1 MAEITATMVKDLR
14 EKTGAGMMDCKK
26 ALGEVN
32 GDFEQAVDWLRTKGL
47 AAAAKKASRVA
58 AEGLIGVA
66 SSATSA
72 AIVEVNSETDFVARN
87 EQFQALVRDIAQA
100 GVLVNGDVES
110 LKAIKVGDVT
120 VADALT
126 NLVAVIGENMTIRR
140 SDCLSVSKGVVATYI
155 HNASAP
161 QLGRIGVLVAL
172 ESEASPEALLALGK
186 KLAMHVAASSPA
198 ALKISDVS
206 PESLEREKN
215 ILIEQ
220 AKSTGRP
227 PEIIEKMV
235 EGRVRKFYEEVVFLE
250 QGFVMDPSTKVSQ
263 VIEQEAKALGKP
275 IELTAY
281 VRYAL
286 GEGIEKVTSNF
297 ADEVAAQL
305 SQ

>member
-26 ALGEVN
+26 ALSEVN

-66 SSATSA
+66 SNGTSA

-87 EQFQALVRDIAQA
+87 EQFQALVRDIAQV
-100 GVLVNGDVES
+100 GVSVNGDVEI
-110 LKAIKVGDVT
+110 LKNANLEGVS

-172 ESEASPEALLALGK
+172 ESEASPDALLALGK
-186 KLAMHVAASSPA
+186 KLAMHVAASSPV
-198 ALKISDVS
+198 ALKVSDVS
-206 PESLEREKN
+206 PEALDREKN

-227 PEIIEKMV
+227 ADIIEKMV

-286 GEGIEKVTSNF
+286 GEGIEKTTSNF

-305 SQ
+305 SK

>member
-66 SSATSA
+66 SNATSA

-87 EQFQALVRDIAQA
+87 EQFQVLVRDIAQA
-100 GVLVNGDVES
+100 AVSVKGDVES
-110 LKAIKVGDVT
+110 LKNAKVEDST

-172 ESEASPEALLALGK
+172 ESEANPDELLALGK
-186 KLAMHVAASSPA
+186 KLAMHVAASSPV
-198 ALKISDVS
+198 ALKVSDVS
-206 PESLEREKN
+206 ADALEREKN

-227 PEIIEKMV
+227 ADIIEKMV
-235 EGRVRKFYEEVVFLE
+235 EGRIRKFYEEVVFLE

-286 GEGIEKVTSNF
+286 GEGIEKAASNF

-305 SQ
+305 AK